1 MAEMSGPCEMAV
13 TSPGVRVGV
22 GVRVLVGV
30 FGVGVRDGVRVFVG
44 VFGVGVLD
52 GVLVFVAVLVAV
64 GVLGVVEG
72 VAVIV
77 VIAAGVSVGIAVS
90 VGVSAELAEA
100 IPASAR
106 ATMKPLRGSREIVMN
121 PFEEA
126 YLSSAGLD
134 NRKRLRP
141 WSIRLRRTG
150 ARATRCTRACD
161 SLRSVGREEGFAR

>member
-1 MAEMSGPCEMAV
+1 MAV

-64 GVLGVVEG
+64 GVLGVGVVEG

-106 ATMKPLRGSREIVMN
+106 ATMKPLRESREIVMN

-126 YLSSAGLD
+126 YLWSAGLD

-150 ARATRCTRACD
+150 ARHSSATRCTR
-161 SLRSVGREEGFAR
+161 V